1 MIEKKKKIH
10 FAVYSIMWPTRSE
23 AAEDAWEAEA
33 LWTAEEL
40 KNMPEHIERVGPNRV
55 PYNVTMMRPGS

>member
-1 MIEKKKKIH
+1 
-10 FAVYSIMWPTRSE
+10 MWPTRSE